1 MDEGAEAYVFTS
13 DAVPGVVYKIFPRTP
28 AGGYGLV
35 DQLSTDETD
44 RITNEVRDASS
55 LEPLINKLL
64 VIDELGVP
72 SEILG
77 MGDDGSV
84 VVKQSDA
91 RDRDV
96 AGGNKFFH
104 ASGDVMAMSNSALTE
119 SGFGITSGD
128 IFLVTDLHKFN
139 HVRGVVLDAVVTR
152 MPDILT
158 KRGPFKRF
166 FDAMLNECR

>member
-104 ASGDVMAMSNSALTE
+104 ASGDVRLLVGIPVTHGEGQRGMADDERLLVKAGDFEDRVPAVGTGGFFRSA
-119 SGFGITSGD
+119 G
-128 IFLVTDLHKFN
+128 LH
-139 HVRGVVLDAVVTR
+139 A
-152 MPDILT
+152 ILALQQ
-158 KRGPFKRF
+158 K
-166 FDAMLNECR
+166 LNART